1 MSAAHVEKSAIIA
14 DFVSAEGC
22 LEIFLKISVRRPIL
36 QGIENSTS
44 VWLVAHASHSR
55 GRDDVTLETVTTTRY
70 AGNRC
75 IVATRGVLADFGWTI
90 GWIGAADG
98 RN

>member
-1 MSAAHVEKSAIIA
+1 MSAARVEKSAKIA
-14 DFVSAEGC
+14 DFVSAESC

-36 QGIENSTS
+36 QDIENSTS
-44 VWLVAHASHSR
+44 VWLVAHASHSK

-75 IVATRGVLADFGWTI
+75 IVATQALADFGWTI
-90 GWIGAADG
+90 GWIGAAYG

>member
-36 QGIENSTS
+36 QDIENSTS
-44 VWLVAHASHSR
+44 VWLVAHASHSK

-75 IVATRGVLADFGWTI
+75 IVATRGALADFGWTI
-90 GWIGAADG
+90 GWIGAAYG